1 MQNGILRTFLGAI
14 GLALGATQAW
24 AGHTS
29 QSFDVPGVFGN
40 QSLSILVMDALP
52 SGEGIDIDDMAPRT
66 VVLDFSIELF
76 GDWYGN
82 TTGLETPFEVFGNG
96 QPLLRTTFS
105 TILNG
110 PQSYPGSFPQDSFLI
125 GGFTRIW
132 DITATFPLFY
142 VPGCCTDIVVMF
154 RRTGSDTSGTWSLSD
169 VSLDWSQPI
178 PEPAPALML
187 SIGLGILAVWRRPT
201 STLRR
206 SRHRAE

>member
-52 SGEGIDIDDMAPRT
+52 SGEGLDIDDMAPRT

-96 QPLLRTTFS
+96 QPLCLT
-105 TILNG
+105 
-110 PQSYPGSFPQDSFLI
+110 Q
-125 GGFTRIW
+125 
-132 DITATFPLFY
+132 
-142 VPGCCTDIVVMF
+142 
-154 RRTGSDTSGTWSLSD
+154 
-169 VSLDWSQPI
+169 
-178 PEPAPALML
+178 E
-187 SIGLGILAVWRRPT
+187 
-201 STLRR
+201 RR
-206 SRHRAE
+206 SKSISSKGRQ